1 MRKLSLMRWVLF
13 MVAVLA
19 LLVVG
24 PGLISADN
32 GDVPPPHRL
41 ITEYTGPETCAQ
53 CHMSAARE
61 VVQSLHYQQQGVV
74 PYREGWDEEVLGGMY
89 VTY

>member
-13 MVAVLA
+13 MVVAPA
-19 LLVVG
+19 LLAAG
-24 PGLISADN
+24 PNLTSADD
-32 GDVPPPHRL
+32 GDVPSPHRL

-53 CHMSAARE
+53 CHISAARD
-61 VVQSLHYQQQGVV
+61 VVQSLHYQQQGAV

>member
-1 MRKLSLMRWVLF
+1 MHKLDLMMRGLLT
-13 MVAVLA
+13 VAVLA
-19 LLVVG
+19 LLAAG
-24 PGLISADN
+24 PGLARADD
-32 GDVPPPHRL
+32 GEIPTPHRA

-61 VVQSLHYQQQGVV
+61 VVQSLHYQQQGTV

>member
-1 MRKLSLMRWVLF
+1 MRKLDLIRSGLLI
-13 MVAVLA
+13 LS
-19 LLVVG
+19 LLV
-24 PGLISADN
+24 LLATWSSLASADD
-32 GDVPPPHRL
+32 GEIPTPHRA
-41 ITEYTGPETCAQ
+41 ITEYSGPETCAQ

-61 VVQSLHYQQQGVV
+61 VVQSLHYQQQGAV

>member
-1 MRKLSLMRWVLF
+1 MHRPCFVVKALF
-13 MVAVLA
+13 LVAILI
-19 LLVVG
+19 LLGVGVVN
-24 PGLISADN
+24 ADD
-32 GDVPPPHRL
+32 GEIPSPHRA

-53 CHMSAARE
+53 CHLSAAQE
-61 VVQSLHYQQQGVV
+61 VVHSLHYQQQGAV

>member
-1 MRKLSLMRWVLF
+1 MHKSGILTKGLF
-13 MVAVLA
+13 LIATLI
-19 LLVVG
+19 LLGGGVV
-24 PGLISADN
+24 SADD
-32 GDVPPPHRL
+32 GEIPTPHRA

-53 CHMSAARE
+53 CHLSTAQD
-61 VVQSLHYQQQGVV
+61 VVESLHYQHQGAV

>member
-1 MRKLSLMRWVLF
+1 MHQVCLKRKGLF
-13 MVAVLA
+13 LIAVLI
-19 LLVVG
+19 LLAAGVG
-24 PGLISADN
+24 VASADD
-32 GDVPPPHRL
+32 GEIPTPHRA

-53 CHMSAARE
+53 CHLSAAQD
-61 VVQSLHYQQQGVV
+61 VVESLHYQHQGAV